1 MRRHRGYWRLPG
13 AKVAE
18 SRGVWLK
25 ARRRRE
31 CLSVDSC
38 AALSPSPTKT
48 GSPSRRGLP
57 LPVQPPRHACEL
69 LWAGGVDDVRGE
81 SPTQRRLVPLRSG
94 TGSPG
99 AGKGREGAPRPRSAP
114 PTPILHQRPPLLR
127 LRFKDGPLLV
137 LPPPLAPPKAG
148 TRARGAQATGMKFAL
163 SPRCALNAS
172 RLQEGLST
180 PYLSSPPANARGRRR
195 RAPPGSLT
203 SSPVHHLFGAPL
215 GHGLHGG

>member
-1 MRRHRGYWRLPG
+1 MPKCWFLRCP
-13 AKVAE
+13 
-18 SRGVWLK
+18 
-25 ARRRRE
+25 
-31 CLSVDSC
+31 LS
-38 AALSPSPTKT
+38 LSDKNR

-94 TGSPG
+94 TGNRG
-99 AGKGREGAPRPRSAP
+99 AGKGREGVPRPRSAP
-114 PTPILHQRPPLLR
+114 PTPILQQRPPLPC
-127 LRFKDGPLLV
+127 LRFKDGPLLG

-180 PYLSSPPANARGRRR
+180 PYPRRR